1 MDEIEVISP
10 PAASSPFHFV
20 KYPKN
25 KMRSLEQ
32 KLSAALKSRD
42 ERLIRRRLPEFS
54 QIVTSGQSVI
64 DFTSNDY
71 LSLSRSPTLRRAVLD
86 ALGST
91 PDILGSGGSR
101 LLVPAPAHAA
111 LEARLCHFFDAEAA
125 ILFNSGF
132 DANVGLFSAV
142 PQPGDVVIYDELI
155 HASVHDGMRTSRL
168 SRDSLISFAHNSVP
182 ALKHTIRR
190 LLCHGEDLKTG
201 KASIF
206 VAVESLYSMDGT
218 FAPLSEIVDCVEE
231 MLPLGNGFV
240 IVDEAHATGIYGPK
254 GRGLVASLGL
264 EKRIFA
270 RLHTFG
276 KSLAA
281 SGAVLLITE
290 LVRDYL
296 LNYAR
301 SFIYTTALTNAS
313 VIAAGCSFDMLED
326 GTTEVLAAHL
336 MELCAFFVNRI
347 RVHLK
352 SIPPTLLRLPDHLKE
367 CSSRLQHGH
376 RSGEA
381 GHNSHR
387 EAEGSNGKSLQCD
400 RKQSAKSTQRST
412 GTPSSQPFQFPS
424 QIIPLL
430 TAEPRSLS
438 SFLLAFSPS
447 EHSNTD
453 SHHTPPSVAIYTKPI
468 FPPTVPRETSR
479 VRICLQAGHTRED
492 VEILIQGIV
501 AWAHRRI
508 EDARHDRKEWNQLAS
523 EIGVRTWM
531 ESKL

>member
-1 MDEIEVISP
+1 MP
-10 PAASSPFHFV
+10 
-20 KYPKN
+20 
-25 KMRSLEQ
+25 SLAQ

-42 ERLIRRRLPEFS
+42 ERLIRRRLPEIS
-54 QIVTSGQSVI
+54 QIVTSRQSVI

-71 LSLSRSPTLRRAVLD
+71 LSLSRSPTLRRAVLG
-86 ALGST
+86 ALSSA

-111 LEARLCHFFDAEAA
+111 LEARLRRFFDAEAA

-132 DANVGLFSAV
+132 DANVGLLSAV
-142 PQPGDVVIYDELI
+142 PQPGDVVVYDELI

-168 SRDSLISFAHNSVP
+168 SRDSLVSFAHNSVP
-182 ALKHTIRR
+182 SLRHTIRR
-190 LLCHGEDLKTG
+190 VLSHSEDLKSG
-201 KASIF
+201 KSSVF
-206 VAVESLYSMDGT
+206 VVVESLYSMDGT
-218 FAPLSEIVDCVEE
+218 FAPLSDVVDCVEE
-231 MLPLGNGFV
+231 MLPLGNGYV

-254 GRGLVASLGL
+254 GRGLVAALGL

-281 SGAVLLITE
+281 SGAVLLTTE

-326 GTTEVLAAHL
+326 GTAEVLAAHL
-336 MELCAFFVNRI
+336 MELSSYFVNRI
-347 RVHLK
+347 RAHLRN
-352 SIPPTLLRLPDHLKE
+352 IPPMLLRLPDYLEE
-367 CSSRLQHGH
+367 CSSSEMQYGH
-376 RSGEA
+376 QSQEESLWEADASGKA
-381 GHNSHR
+381 SR
-387 EAEGSNGKSLQCD
+387 YD
-400 RKQSAKSTQRST
+400 RGQPIRSTQRLT
-412 GTPSSQPFQFPS
+412 RTSSQPFQFLS

-438 SFLLAFSPS
+438 GFLLTFSPS
-447 EHSNTD
+447 ECSSVNTQ
-453 SHHTPPSVAIYTKPI
+453 HAHAAVAIYTKPI

-479 VRICLQAGHTRED
+479 VRICLHAGHTRED
-492 VEILIQGIV
+492 VDILIQGIV
-501 AWAHRRI
+501 AWAQRRI
-508 EDARHDRKEWNQLAS
+508 EDARRNGKEWNRMAS
-523 EIGVRTWM
+523 DIGVRAWM

>member
-1 MDEIEVISP
+1 MP
-10 PAASSPFHFV
+10 
-20 KYPKN
+20 
-25 KMRSLEQ
+25 SLAQ

-42 ERLIRRRLPEFS
+42 ERLIRRRLPEFPR
-54 QIVTSGQSVI
+54 IVTSRQSVI

-71 LSLSRSPTLRRAVLD
+71 LSLSRSPTLRGAVLG
-86 ALGST
+86 ALSSA

-111 LEARLCHFFDAEAA
+111 LEARLCRFFDAEAA

-132 DANVGLFSAV
+132 DANVGLLSAV
-142 PQPGDVVIYDELI
+142 PQPGDVVVYDELI

-168 SRDSLISFAHNSVP
+168 SRDSLVSFAHNSVP
-182 ALKHTIRR
+182 SLRHTIRR
-190 LLCHGEDLKTG
+190 VLSHSEDVKSG
-201 KASIF
+201 KSSVF
-206 VAVESLYSMDGT
+206 VVVESLYSMDGT
-218 FAPLSEIVDCVEE
+218 FAPLSDVVDCVEE
-231 MLPLGNGFV
+231 MLPLGNGYV

-254 GRGLVASLGL
+254 GRGLVAALGL

-281 SGAVLLITE
+281 SGAVLLTTE

-336 MELCAFFVNRI
+336 TELSSYFVNRI
-347 RVHLK
+347 RVHLRN
-352 SIPPTLLRLPDHLKE
+352 IPPMLLRLPDYLEE
-367 CSSRLQHGH
+367 CSSSELQYGYQ
-376 RSGEA
+376 SQEA
-381 GHNSHR
+381 RQESLW
-387 EAEGSNGKSLQCD
+387 EADASKKLSRCDGRQPTKSA
-400 RKQSAKSTQRST
+400 RRST
-412 GTPSSQPFQFPS
+412 RSSSQPFQIPS

-438 SFLLAFSPS
+438 SFLLTFSPS
-447 EHSNTD
+447 EYSSVNTQ
-453 SHHTPPSVAIYTKPI
+453 HAPAAVAIYTKPI

-479 VRICLQAGHTRED
+479 VRICLHAGHTRED
-492 VEILIQGIV
+492 VDILIQGIV
-501 AWAHRRI
+501 TWVQRQI
-508 EDARHDRKEWNQLAS
+508 EDARRNGKEWNRMAS
-523 EIGVRTWM
+523 DIGVRAWM

>member
-1 MDEIEVISP
+1 
-10 PAASSPFHFV
+10 
-20 KYPKN
+20 
-25 KMRSLEQ
+25 MRSLDQ

-86 ALGST
+86 ALSST

-111 LEARLCHFFDAEAA
+111 LEARLCRFFDAEAA

-142 PQPGDVVIYDELI
+142 PQLGDVVIYDELI

-182 ALKHTIRR
+182 ALKHIIRR
-190 LLCHGEDLKTG
+190 LLSHGEDLKTG
-201 KASIF
+201 KSSIF

-254 GRGLVASLGL
+254 GRGLVTSLGL

-281 SGAVLLITE
+281 SGAVLLVTE

-352 SIPPTLLRLPDHLKE
+352 SIPPTLLRLPDHLQE
-367 CSSRLQHGH
+367 
-376 RSGEA
+376 
-381 GHNSHR
+381 
-387 EAEGSNGKSLQCD
+387 
-400 RKQSAKSTQRST
+400 ST

-438 SFLLAFSPS
+438 TFLLAFSPS
-447 EHSNTD
+447 EYSNTN

-508 EDARHDRKEWNQLAS
+508 EDARRDRKEWNQMAS

>member
-1 MDEIEVISP
+1 MP
-10 PAASSPFHFV
+10 
-20 KYPKN
+20 
-25 KMRSLEQ
+25 SLTQ

-42 ERLIRRRLPEFS
+42 ERLIRRRLPEFP
-54 QIVTSGQSVI
+54 QIVTSQQSVI

-71 LSLSRSPTLRRAVLD
+71 LSLSRSPALRRAVLS
-86 ALGST
+86 ALSSA

-101 LLVPAPAHAA
+101 LLVPASAHAA
-111 LEARLCHFFDAEAA
+111 LEERLRRFFDSEAA

-142 PQPGDVVIYDELI
+142 PQPGDVVVYDELI

-168 SRDSLISFAHNSVP
+168 SRDSLVSFAHNSVP
-182 ALKHTIRR
+182 SLRHTIRR
-190 LLCHGEDLKTG
+190 ALAHREDLKTG
-201 KASIF
+201 KSSVF

-218 FAPLSEIVDCVEE
+218 FAPLSDIVDCVEE
-231 MLPLGNGFV
+231 MLPLGNGYV

-254 GRGLVASLGL
+254 GRGLVAALGL

-281 SGAVLLITE
+281 SGAVLLTTE

-313 VIAAGCSFDMLED
+313 VVAAGCSFDLLED
-326 GTTEVLAAHL
+326 GTTEMLAAHL
-336 MELCAFFVNRI
+336 MELCSYFVDRI
-347 RVHLK
+347 RAHLK
-352 SIPPTLLRLPDHLKE
+352 NIPPMLLRLPDYLE
-367 CSSRLQHGH
+367 
-376 RSGEA
+376 E
-381 GHNSHR
+381 
-387 EAEGSNGKSLQCD
+387 
-400 RKQSAKSTQRST
+400 STRT
-412 GTPSSQPFQFPS
+412 SSQPFQFPS

-438 SFLLAFSPS
+438 GFLLAFSPS
-447 EHSNTD
+447 ECSSVNTQ
-453 SHHTPPSVAIYTKPI
+453 HAPASVAIYTKPI

-479 VRICLQAGHTRED
+479 VRICLHAGHTRED

-501 AWAHRRI
+501 AWAQRGI
-508 EDARHDRKEWNQLAS
+508 VDARRNGKEWNQMAS
-523 EIGVRTWM
+523 DVGVRAWM